1 MDHRTTTALRRP
13 RVEASEDDF
22 SAGEVLVEGV
32 RAWLLQ
38 LPMYAGVAFL
48 VHVPLLA
55 LIFVRALPGWLLVPI
70 FFAAELFAVLLV
82 KAALVKAVLDAQ
94 RGLPSEFREL
104 LDAVNRKGPAVLAVG
119 TTIFAGAL
127 TRMVKLVLPGVVYLC
142 ETFAAVP
149 EVIVEGTSPL
159 AAVRRS
165 EQLIVGARPP
175 VFAVCL
181 VIWTLAAALPFLAG
195 LHHGGHVIHV
205 TSMIFYLGLRSL
217 DSSLAAVLTA
227 TAYSRLLQR

>member
-1 MDHRTTTALRRP
+1 MDRTTTALRRT
-13 RVEASEDDF
+13 RIEATEDDF

-32 RAWLLQ
+32 RTWLLQ
-38 LPMYAGVAFL
+38 LPMYGGVAFL
-48 VHVPLLA
+48 VHLPLLG

-82 KAALVKAVLDAQ
+82 KAALVKAVLDER

-104 LDAVNRKGPAVLAVG
+104 LEAVNRKGPAALAVG
-119 TTIFAGAL
+119 TTILAGAL
-127 TRMVKLVLPGVVYLC
+127 AKMVKLVLPGIVYLC

-149 EVIVEGTSPL
+149 EVIVEGSSTS

-165 EQLIVGARPP
+165 EQLIVGARPQ

-181 VIWTLAAALPFLAG
+181 LIWTLAGALPFLIG

-205 TSMIFYLGLRSL
+205 TSMIFYLALRSL
-217 DSSLAAVLTA
+217 DSSLAAVLAA
-227 TAYSRLLQR
+227 TAYSRLLQRD